1 MTRVWTPHQ
10 IKAALADR
18 GYTLAAVDKI
28 GDSDGPFYEGAA
40 RKAIRGLHFRA
51 AAVIA
56 SLLEQ
61 PFAEI
66 FPGMYLSA
74 RAGRPAIDRSALT
87 DQSHKSSG
95 ESRQSRSGAVDSARA
110 A

>member
-28 GDSDGPFYEGAA
+28 GDEEGSFYEGAA
-40 RKAIRGLHFRA
+40 RKAIRGLHYRA

-56 SLLEQ
+56 DLLDQ

-74 RAGRPAIDRSALT
+74 RAGRPDPVKSALT
-87 DQSHKSSG
+87 DPSHKTRG
-95 ESRQSRSGAVDSARA
+95 ESRQTRTPVVDSARA

>member
-18 GYTLAAVDKI
+18 GYTLAAVDKL
-28 GDSDGPFYEGAA
+28 GDQEGPFYEGAA

-56 SLLEQ
+56 GLLEQ

-74 RAGRPAIDRSALT
+74 RANRPAIDRSALS
-87 DQSHKSSG
+87 DPSHKSSG
-95 ESRQSRSGAVDSARA
+95 ESRQTRTSAVDRVRA